1 MPGRRLYIVS
11 YDIRCP
17 KRWRRVFKYLKR
29 CGTHRQLSVFL
40 VRMEPARACRLAER
54 LSEFIDAEADSV
66 MIGRLDPEAAAPMI
80 DLGVSQPAPGARIV
94 IV

>member
-1 MPGRRLYIVS
+1 MPGRRLYIVT

-40 VRMEPARACRLAER
+40 VRMEPARARRLAEK

-66 MIGRLDPEAAAPMI
+66 MIGAIDTAGAAPMAE
-80 DLGVSQPAPGARIV
+80 LGVAHPDTGARVV
-94 IV
+94 IM

>member
-1 MPGRRLYIVS
+1 MPGRRLYFVS

-40 VRMEPARACRLAER
+40 VRMEPAQARRLAKR
-54 LSEFIDAEADSV
+54 LSEFIDAEEDSV
-66 MIGRLDPEAAAPMI
+66 MVGRLDSETAAPMI
-80 DLGVSQPAPGARIV
+80 VLGVSKLEPGARIV

>member
-1 MPGRRLYIVS
+1 MSGRRLYIVS

-40 VRMEPARACRLAER
+40 VRMEPARARRLAEK
-54 LSEFIDAEADSV
+54 LSEFIDANEDSV
-66 MIGRLDPEAAAPMI
+66 MLGAIDTASAEPMAE
-80 DLGVSQPAPGARIV
+80 LGVAQPDIGARLV
-94 IV
+94 IM

>member
-11 YDIRCP
+11 YDIRSP

-40 VRMEPARACRLAER
+40 VRMEPARTRRLADK
-54 LSEFIDAEADSV
+54 LATFIDPSEDSV
-66 MIGRLDPEAAAPMI
+66 LIAAVDTAGAEPVTE
-80 DLGVSQPAPGARIV
+80 LGVGHLETGARLV
-94 IV
+94 IM